1 MTSGVPVVLS
11 DFELKSI
18 LALTERF
25 TWHIARPIIA
35 SLGLPT
41 GRGREATNDKILE
54 SLIDFKKKDRQKFDK
69 IIASV
74 NDLVFGQVVYG
85 EKAIFSLSVDS
96 QVIKLLNDRYAL
108 QWNMMKQPTSLV
120 ETIVDD
126 VQLQHAIKNQLEL
139 VNYSKQNTQSILV
152 FSSIRELVVREKVP
166 PSKLAAYKQFDEII
180 AKRKEKR
187 QCFDVCILDSASNKI
202 HVLIDTN
209 GNVVGDNIVFAKTNF
224 IRELY
229 NCAGYQFN
237 SSEKDFY
244 PLIEPIFKQN
254 VMPYSSLSY
263 KVFDLSFLT
272 YEGTTHKE
280 KKNVAKKDLRDDLFN
295 KEGIKAV
302 GNIGLYRIGIRVDRN
317 NPKLQLADSVE
328 LIIPGTLR
336 RHLGGSGCSPV
347 NYAIL
352 SKCISKDDF
361 ETLTKLIL

>member
-1 MTSGVPVVLS
+1 MTGSVPVVLS
-11 DFELKSI
+11 ESELKSI
-18 LALTERF
+18 LTLTERF
-25 TWHIARPIIA
+25 AWPVARPIIA

-41 GRGREATNDKILE
+41 GKGREATNEKILE
-54 SLIDFKKKDRQKFDK
+54 CLIDIKGKDRHKFDD
-69 IIASV
+69 IIATI

-85 EKAIFSLSVDS
+85 EKALFSLAVDNA
-96 QVIKLLNDRYAL
+96 VIKSLD
-108 QWNMMKQPTSLV
+108 QKFSFHWNLINQPASLV
-120 ETIVDD
+120 DTILDD
-126 VQLQHAIKNQLEL
+126 TQLQSTVKNKPEL
-139 VNYSKQNTQSILV
+139 VNYSVQKNQSIVV
-152 FSSIRELVVREKVP
+152 FSSVRELVVREKIP
-166 PSKLAAYKQFDEII
+166 PSALAQYKQFDEII

-187 QCFDVCILDSASNKI
+187 QCFDVCILDSQYNKI

-209 GNVVGDNIVFAKTNF
+209 GNIVGDNVTFAKSNI

-229 NCAGYQFN
+229 NEIGYEFK
-237 SSEKDFY
+237 STEKDFY
-244 PLIEPIFKQN
+244 PLIEPIFKQTTL
-254 VMPYSSLSY
+254 PYSQLSY

-280 KKNVAKKDLRDDLFN
+280 KKNVATKDLRDDLFN

-302 GNIGLYRIGIRVDRN
+302 GSIGLYRIGIRVERN
-317 NPKLQLADSVE
+317 NPKLQLADNVE

-352 SKCISKDDF
+352 SKCISKGDF